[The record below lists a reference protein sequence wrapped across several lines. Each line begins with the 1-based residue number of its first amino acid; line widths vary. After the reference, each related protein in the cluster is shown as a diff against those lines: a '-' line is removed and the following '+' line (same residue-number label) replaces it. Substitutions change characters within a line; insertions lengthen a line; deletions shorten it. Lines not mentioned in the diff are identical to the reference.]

1 MRPKTPRERGQE
13 WMFHRC
19 GCSAF
24 ITNLAYLIIDQNSGW
39 IRRAGLLFVLCAW
52 KFQVGRWET
61 NAFGQGLTLCSGST
75 LLAILIVSTQTSPF
89 QYLMFSSLFSL
100 IIQLTVIFP
109 WTGGAAQEVLAVTWE
124 EFTAQRRASLSE
136 KRCWICDVYTVI
148 LWAERWNCR
157 RTWARFRLMT
167 SEGTDVGATPGCC
180 WVECV
185 GENLSQNY
193 VAILFPWIFK
203 KPIWKWVLCFYMYS
217 KQILYNCTS
226 SHLFAQSAEWK
237 SERWSKSLSK
247 DSGCYLRR

>member
-1 MRPKTPRERGQE
+1 MSDFRTWNLLKMRQKIPRERGQE

-109 WTGGAAQEVLAVTWE
+109 WTGGAAAGSVSCHLGITPWRQP
-124 EFTAQRRASLSE
+124 
-136 KRCWICDVYTVI
+136 
-148 LWAERWNCR
+148 
-157 RTWARFRLMT
+157 T
-167 SEGTDVGATPGCC
+167 S
-180 WVECV
+180 
-185 GENLSQNY
+185 
-193 VAILFPWIFK
+193 
-203 KPIWKWVLCFYMYS
+203 
-217 KQILYNCTS
+217 
-226 SHLFAQSAEWK
+226 
-237 SERWSKSLSK
+237 RKSLQHK
-247 DSGCYLRR
+247 GGQV